1 MTNKE
6 IRRAAGRR
14 MMLSG
19 GSCISLDVFWFS
31 VMAFI
36 MLCEITTYIIFQN
49 TDTTWIY
56 EPGQIFRDKY
66 VTLYW
71 CIKSSLEMLLLTPIV
86 FLQRRMFIDVVREN
100 SIADTRA
107 YINNHALSYY
117 SRAVYSE
124 LVYIIIRVFAAVPG
138 LISVYG
144 IYHWL
149 QIIKVGELNSVG
161 LSALMGC
168 VGFTGV
174 WVFLTA
180 HYYISLALTPYIM
193 ALNPRTNVF
202 DACDLSVKL
211 MEGKHLRYIKFMG
224 FFILLLPT
232 LVMVYPIFLLYPF
245 FKLSYT
251 MLMDELLG
259 EYSQD
264 KMPGMIRRW
273 RKHL

>member
-1 MTNKE
+1 MSDKQ

-14 MMLSG
+14 MMMSG

-36 MLCEITTYIIFQN
+36 MLCETVTYIIFMN

-56 EPGQIFRDKY
+56 DPRQIFRDKY
-66 VTLYW
+66 VTMYW
-71 CIKSSLEMLLLTPIV
+71 GLKTVLEMLLLTPIV

-100 SIADTRA
+100 NIADTRR
-107 YINNHALSYY
+107 YINTHALKYY
-117 SRAVYSE
+117 SRGVYSE
-124 LVYIIIRVFAAVPG
+124 LVYIAIRLFATVPG
-138 LISVYG
+138 LISAYG

-149 QIIKVGELNSVG
+149 QVIKLGELNSVG
-161 LSALMGC
+161 LFALMGC

-174 WVFLTA
+174 WIFLTA
-180 HYYISLALTPYIM
+180 HYYISIALTPYIM

-211 MEGKHLRYIKFMG
+211 MQGKHGRYLRFIG

-232 LVMVYPIFLLYPF
+232 TLMIYPIFLLYPF
-245 FKLSYT
+245 FKLCYT